1 METIITINLIATII
15 LGIAMVK
22 AKSIISKKID
32 SSDDYLIFKIEAEFL
47 AIESLIKKESIS
59 IRNEIDVA
67 KKKITS
73 NQTDMS
79 KNQNVLNN
87 QFNHAFRK
95 LDRLEEIIQPI
106 TNAKEILN
114 AQNNAYNKLKK
125 EYDIL
130 MGKKGDNHL
139 EQQLKAVSQNRNT
152 LQEEVHDL
160 RKKLKAL
167 ENNAEVKIKNP
178 IKKDNPKN
186 IKVKEK
192 KKVGRPSKKI
202 QTKF

>member
-22 AKSIISKKID
+22 AKSIILKKID
-32 SSDDYLIFKIEAEFL
+32 SSDDLILKMETEFSYIDL
-47 AIESLIKKESIS
+47 LIKKEFSAIK
-59 IRNEIDVA
+59 REIELS

-79 KNQNVLNN
+79 NNQNVLNN